1 MKVVQAPIFPVELDF
16 SVPGPNGQALL
27 ASQEENESS
36 ARTYPRRLPVAI
48 AEASGS
54 YVTDVDGRMYIDFLT
69 GAGVLALGHNHP
81 VLVAAVQDQLT
92 RLTHGLDFPTPVR
105 EEFTRNQLAMLEGVV
120 QDLRGPA
127 DIGSQDMT

>member
-105 EEFTRNQLAMLEGVV
+105 EEFTRNQLAMLEGG
-120 QDLRGPA
+120 RR
-127 DIGSQDMT
+127 S